1 MEEIDHA
8 ETDPKTSPSNE
19 KKQDSNTLAQ
29 EQHPSGHGG
38 SSKTVATWAR
48 LFQDD
53 ENMGWIENSGIGDY
67 SYIKLLRVME
77 ALENEDEAVAQDM
90 DQDDEELMT
99 TLEEWCAKFT
109 SSL

>member
-1 MEEIDHA
+1 
-8 ETDPKTSPSNE
+8 
-19 KKQDSNTLAQ
+19 
-29 EQHPSGHGG
+29 
-38 SSKTVATWAR
+38 
-48 LFQDD
+48 
-53 ENMGWIENSGIGDY
+53 MGWIENSGIGDY

-109 SSL
+109 SSLQSEGLPDDLFSIPGEIRPVQSNMGTGGKEVIVGEV